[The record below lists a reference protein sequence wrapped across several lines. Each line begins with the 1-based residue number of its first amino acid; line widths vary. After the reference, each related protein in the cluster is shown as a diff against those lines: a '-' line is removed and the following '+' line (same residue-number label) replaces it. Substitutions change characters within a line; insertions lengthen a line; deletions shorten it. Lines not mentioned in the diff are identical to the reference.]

1 MPTFPHLP
9 FPSLVALAFLLTA
22 CASKG
27 ASPGPTATPRPS
39 ATSSVPALAAPRP
52 HAYAALGASET
63 YGVGATPYQRG
74 YAYLVAHALGATHFV
89 DVGIPGTTL
98 PAGYDIELT
107 RALATRPAL
116 CTVFFGVND
125 LRAGV
130 NRPSFLADLRDLVA
144 TLRRA
149 HAQVIIIGLPNL
161 ALVPAV
167 AAMHLANLQ
176 TVINSWNAGMR
187 QVARETGAHFFDLT
201 RYNAEIS
208 SHPGYVAP
216 DGLHPSNAGHARLA
230 QLLVQYVLA
239 HHLWR

>member
-1 MPTFPHLP
+1 MRFPHP
-9 FPSLVALAFLLTA
+9 GSLFLIASIFLLSA
-22 CASKG
+22 CASTR
-27 ASPGPTATPRPS
+27 AAPTPVPHPS
-39 ATSSVPALAAPRP
+39 ATPAAPSLAAPRP
-52 HAYAALGASET
+52 RSYAALGASET
-63 YGVGATPYQRG
+63 YGVGATPYRRG
-74 YAYLVAHALGATHFV
+74 YAYLVAHDLHATHFV

-98 PAGYDIELT
+98 PAGYELELT
-107 RALATRPAL
+107 RALEIRPAL

-130 NRPSFLADLRDLVA
+130 HRASFMRDLHDLVA

-149 HAQVIIIGLPNL
+149 HARVIIIGIPNL

-176 TVINSWNAGMR
+176 QVVNSWNAGMR
-187 QVARETGAHFFDLT
+187 QVARATGARFFDLT
-201 RYNAEIS
+201 RYDGEIK

-230 QLLVQYVLA
+230 QLLVQYVRA
-239 HHLWR
+239 NHLWH

>member
-1 MPTFPHLP
+1 MRFPHLGVL
-9 FPSLVALAFLLTA
+9 SLTALAISLTA
-22 CASKG
+22 CASTG
-27 ASPGPTATPRPS
+27 ASPTPTPRAT
-39 ATSSVPALAAPRP
+39 ATSSPPSLAAPLS
-52 HAYAALGASET
+52 HSYAALGASET
-63 YGVGATPYQRG
+63 YGVGATPYHRG
-74 YAYLVAHALGATHFV
+74 YAYLLAHDLGATHFV

-98 PAGYDIELT
+98 PAGYEIELT
-107 RALATRPAL
+107 RALEVRPSL

-130 NRPSFLADLRDLVA
+130 HRASFVQDLHDLVA

-149 HAQVIIIGLPNL
+149 HARVIIIGIPDL

-176 TVINSWNAGMR
+176 QVINSWNAGMR
-187 QVARETGAHFFDLT
+187 QVARETGSQFFNLT
-201 RYNAEIS
+201 RYDSEIR

-230 QLLVQYVLA
+230 QLLVQYVRTNR
-239 HHLWR
+239 LWH